1 MFERNKRV
9 IVEWLIM
16 SETHDFSDQ
25 DTKKIIE
32 DLEDRAEDIRKV
44 EEMSTGGTLV
54 STNTKVMVAK
64 IEELASRKE
73 DL

>member
-1 MFERNKRV
+1 
-9 IVEWLIM
+9 M

-25 DTKKIIE
+25 DTKQIIE
-32 DLEDRAEDIRKV
+32 DLENRAEDIRKV